1 METLLWC
8 KYAYYSH
15 THTREAVEKEEE
27 YKENNRRYTRVNPII
42 IVSACDAI
50 F

>member
-8 KYAYYSH
+8 KHTYY
-15 THTREAVEKEEE
+15 THTRDAAEKEEE
-27 YKENNRRYTRVNPII
+27 YKENNRRYTRVNEII
-42 IVSACDAI
+42 TVSACDAI